1 MKRIFYTLMAAL
13 VVAACDPIELGKKDN
28 GDSKDDGLKITVRTG
43 DAVDIGFTSA
53 VLNFTME
60 VKGTGDLSALEA
72 GICYDPVNEKPLI
85 EDGFLVPAGRDKEGN
100 PDLSGEYSLL
110 VDGLSAGTVYHY
122 RAYAIL
128 DSTVYYG
135 AVRQFETSYIYV
147 ATSNVVDM
155 GTSVN
160 WAGWNLGAVGPE
172 EYGDYFSWGEVTPKG
187 YQANWD
193 NYAFGGQKSLTRY
206 VTNSEYGT
214 VDGKTT
220 LDLDDDAAHVI
231 LGGGWRIPT
240 QAEKQELLQN
250 CDITPYTYNDVA
262 GWAFT
267 SRKTQKTIFI
277 PAGGYKYGY
286 GSPAYIGEMTAFWSS
301 TISEND
307 NSCAYIATDRVAGS
321 MLDGSGFGSD
331 YFLNLNMDRA
341 YALNI
346 RPVTEND
353 TETLK
358 PMRISLVSSSDSA
371 IVRKGNLLILYVYV
385 QPKGAD
391 YGGISWQI
399 SDRSVLSRYNKVI
412 TYESKNSDS
421 SDVYQAM
428 ETGTCVITV
437 TTRNGNLSASYEIT
451 VTE

>member
-1 MKRIFYTLMAAL
+1 MAAL

-110 VDGLSAGTVYHY
+110 VDGPSAGTVYHY

-172 EYGDYFSWGEVTPKG
+172 EYGD
-187 YQANWD
+187 
-193 NYAFGGQKSLTRY
+193 
-206 VTNSEYGT
+206 
-214 VDGKTT
+214 
-220 LDLDDDAAHVI
+220 
-231 LGGGWRIPT
+231 
-240 QAEKQELLQN
+240 
-250 CDITPYTYNDVA
+250 
-262 GWAFT
+262 
-267 SRKTQKTIFI
+267 
-277 PAGGYKYGY
+277 
-286 GSPAYIGEMTAFWSS
+286 
-301 TISEND
+301 
-307 NSCAYIATDRVAGS
+307 
-321 MLDGSGFGSD
+321 
-331 YFLNLNMDRA
+331 
-341 YALNI
+341 
-346 RPVTEND
+346 
-353 TETLK
+353 
-358 PMRISLVSSSDSA
+358 
-371 IVRKGNLLILYVYV
+371 
-385 QPKGAD
+385 
-391 YGGISWQI
+391 
-399 SDRSVLSRYNKVI
+399 
-412 TYESKNSDS
+412 
-421 SDVYQAM
+421 
-428 ETGTCVITV
+428 
-437 TTRNGNLSASYEIT
+437 
-451 VTE
+451 